1 MATALDKDVP
11 VPLDPDVQFF
21 NYMADAFPWLDRKF
35 GIDLMAAM
43 HRRDLER
50 AGQPPVINVHV
61 EGVPGV
67 FTKTAGSA
75 EAAYVPELPA
85 EE

>member
-1 MATALDKDVP
+1 MTTALDKDVP
-11 VPLDPDVQFF
+11 VPLDPDVHFF
-21 NYMADAFPWLDRKF
+21 NYMADAFPWLARKF

-43 HRRDLER
+43 HRRDLQRAER
-50 AGQPPVINVHV
+50 PPVINVHV

-67 FTKTAGSA
+67 FTKTAGDDVA
-75 EAAYVPELPA
+75 VYVPEQPP